1 MCCFSWDTSWPL
13 NNNPGLYYHPGLH
26 NNPGPPNNNPEY
38 PTMQGAK
45 SFFVM
50 PFETLQ
56 NGIED
61 VYILGEEDG
70 LILKA
75 EEEFKLGVIIH
86 YTIYTLNLD

>member
-1 MCCFSWDTSWPL
+1 
-13 NNNPGLYYHPGLH
+13 
-26 NNPGPPNNNPEY
+26 
-38 PTMQGAK
+38 MQGAK

-75 EEEFKLGVIIH
+75 EEEFKLGVIIQ